1 MPNHNIK
8 KISKIQ
14 FGIMSSEDILKL
26 SVVEIMKSKFPGS
39 NSLYDSRMGPSS
51 LGDNC
56 ITCNSDI
63 KDCSGHFGHIKLNEP
78 IVHPLYTKNI
88 LKFLCCFCIQ
98 CSRLL
103 LSEFDIKLWKIKN
116 NKKRFDNIVEKC
128 VKLLFCVHCKSV
140 QPKFSFSNIENMY
153 YVEYTKGER
162 IHFNI
167 REIQKVFRNIKD
179 EDILL
184 LGFNPEHIRPLNFI
198 LTIFPVLPPRARPF
212 IKTENIIFDD
222 DLTTQLCEIIKI
234 NNNLEDSNLSDMK
247 RQKYVQN
254 LFFRVK
260 TYMDNSQ
267 CKAKHTNMRPIKG
280 IKERICGKD
289 GIVRSNLMG
298 KRCNFSARTVIGP
311 DPTLCVNEIAVPPMI
326 ADTLTYPVHV
336 NERNIQ
342 EMYHLVNTNQANVLI
357 RNGVNIHLKYALQG
371 EKRNNFKLFVG
382 DIIERKLKDGDIILL
397 NRQPTLHLG
406 SMLAMRVRR
415 RVGKTIRMNLAITST
430 FNADFDWKLGQK
442 QGTLCY
448 SLVR

>member
-1 MPNHNIK
+1 MSK

-14 FGIMSSEDILKL
+14 FGVMSCEDILKL
-26 SVVEIMKSKFPGS
+26 SVVEITKSKFPGA
-39 NSLYDSRMGPSS
+39 NSLYDPRMGPSS
-51 LGDNC
+51 LGDSC

-63 KDCSGHFGHIKLNEP
+63 KDCSGHFGHIKFNEP
-78 IVHPLYTKNI
+78 IVHPLYTKNV
-88 LKFLCCFCIQ
+88 LKFLCCFCLH

-103 LSEFDIKLWKIKN
+103 ITEFDISLWKIKN
-116 NKKRFDNIVEKC
+116 NRKKFDNIVEKC
-128 VKLLFCVHCKSV
+128 VKLLFCVHCKSI
-140 QPKFSFSNIENMY
+140 QPKFSFSTIENMY
-153 YVEYTKGER
+153 FVEYTKGER
-162 IHFNI
+162 INFNI
-167 REIQKVFRNIKD
+167 REIQKVFRNITD
-179 EDILL
+179 SDIRI
-184 LGFNPEHIRPLNFI
+184 LGFNPEHIKPMNFI
-198 LTIFPVLPPRARPF
+198 LSIFPVLPPRARPF

-234 NNNLEDSNLSDMK
+234 NNNLEDANLSDMK

-254 LFFRVK
+254 LIFRVK

-326 ADTLTYPVHV
+326 ADILTYPVHV

-342 EMYHLVNTNQANVLI
+342 EMYHLINTNQANVLI

-371 EKRNNFKLFVG
+371 ERRNNFRLYVG

-415 RVGKTIRMNLAITST
+415 REGKTIRMNLAITST
-430 FNADFDWKLGQK
+430 FNADFDWISRSKTGNFVLFPNR
-442 QGTLCY
+442 C
-448 SLVR
+448 